1 MKKQIVSAINYYIVK
16 KYEIHKCVGVLMGL
30 NVLYNDFLFYR
41 IAKK

>member
-1 MKKQIVSAINYYIVK
+1 MKKQIVSAINCYILKNMKSINVLV
-16 KYEIHKCVGVLMGL
+16 YLWGV